1 MKFNLDKQEHFDVNW
16 LKKEHRKR
24 QKIGFPFIERFKRW
38 FCNQFPFYCF
48 KAPCIFTNFRST
60 SPKFLLKELQAL
72 FFSGFE
78 GQRASNF

>member
-1 MKFNLDKQEHFDVNW
+1 MKFNQDKQEDFDVNW

-48 KAPCIFTNFRST
+48 LAVYFILRIFGRLALNF
-60 SPKFLLKELQAL
+60 F
-72 FFSGFE
+72 
-78 GQRASNF
+78 